1 MARLE
6 RPDGVELHWEERGE
20 GPLVVLAPYWSGHP
34 GVYEGLLS
42 DLARDH
48 RVVTWDA
55 RGTGESTRAGPY
67 DMETDCSDLEAILEA
82 AGGEAVV
89 ISTADGA
96 NRGVRVAASRPDLV
110 AAVVALGTAPFARMH
125 FEGSEGMI
133 ASDTVVDAFIKM
145 LERDYRGALRTLL
158 AATNAQMS
166 EAELRERV
174 GFQVSY
180 CPQEPAAARVRAWAE
195 DDPTAAARE
204 TGDRLWILAAPDV
217 AGPLAATGTRAPQ
230 VDRGADPEGADRG
243 GRGGNGPDLPARA
256 RRRRDP
262 ADQRPAAPGIEPVSE
277 LFRSLPPPARLAALG
292 ALAVPGSMLF
302 PWYGIEFS
310 SGLSQTGFDSFGLG
324 QLALLLTVG
333 AALYLIARC
342 AGGYEL
348 PRPLREGSLLAVAGG
363 WAAVLVGYLMLDKPD
378 EISGFTDIHLR
389 YGIFVALGGSLA
401 LLLGGLRLRRDEIV
415 AERRQRNYEEL

>member
-6 RPDGVELHWEERGE
+6 RADGVELHWEERGE
-20 GPLVVLAPYWSGHP
+20 GPLVVVAPHSWGHP
-34 GVYEGLLS
+34 GVYESLLS

-82 AGGEAVV
+82 AGGEAV
-89 ISTADGA
+89 IICTADGA
-96 NRGVRVAASRPDLV
+96 NRGVRVAASRKDLV

-133 ASDTVVDAFIKM
+133 ASDTVVRAFIEM

-158 AATNAQMS
+158 SATNTQMS

-204 TGDRLWILAAPDV
+204 TGDRLWILVAPDV
-217 AGPLAATGTRAPQ
+217 AGPWLPPAPERRRLTEALIPQARIVESEGAGPISQPALAADAI
-230 VDRGADPEGADRG
+230 
-243 GRGGNGPDLPARA
+243 
-256 RRRRDP
+256 RR
-262 ADQRPAAPGIEPVSE
+262 I
-277 LFRSLPPPARLAALG
+277 
-292 ALAVPGSMLF
+292 
-302 PWYGIEFS
+302 S
-310 SGLSQTGFDSFGLG
+310 S
-324 QLALLLTVG
+324 
-333 AALYLIARC
+333 
-342 AGGYEL
+342 
-348 PRPLREGSLLAVAGG
+348 
-363 WAAVLVGYLMLDKPD
+363 
-378 EISGFTDIHLR
+378 
-389 YGIFVALGGSLA
+389 
-401 LLLGGLRLRRDEIV
+401 LRRQESS
-415 AERRQRNYEEL
+415 R